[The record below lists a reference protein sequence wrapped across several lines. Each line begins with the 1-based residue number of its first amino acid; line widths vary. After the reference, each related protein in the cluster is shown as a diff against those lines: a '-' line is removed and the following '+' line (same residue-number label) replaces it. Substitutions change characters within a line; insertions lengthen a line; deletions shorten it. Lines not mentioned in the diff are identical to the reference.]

1 MTLIEKINSL
11 TWYNNLSKL
20 KEVLKEASTSGGS
33 GIVDAPAISSSGVT
47 IVKFDK
53 ITYYGTTNQTDNISF
68 VLDTT
73 PNINKNGCVQV
84 YDINGM
90 TGKTTSFPTELQNWV
105 NSNGITFDPE
115 KNNVIYMDY
124 VNGKINFNITKRNKL
139 DIVAPTLV
147 SATIENANPS
157 NVVLTYI
164 EPLTV
169 SPLPAFSDFA
179 LNLSKTVTNIAIAG
193 NVVTLTVNSP
203 YVSGNLPTFNYTG
216 GTNKIKDLALNNA
229 TDLVNQVITNNISFG
244 SLAEDNFNSAN
255 VTDIAGRLTPIGN
268 KIWVH
273 ESGIGTVGIVANEIK
288 LTSSSTTADEIYTID
303 CGVRNVDV
311 TFKIGAIGTDFKLVF
326 AYGNNE
332 NFLAILTTIGAVF
345 QRSSSINQ
353 MLFNP
358 NVSFVSGD
366 SIRVLLTDTTVTV
379 YRNSNPTPYYN
390 ASVGSSV
397 IGTKVGIGLYQDGI
411 STLNDLIVK
420 P

>member
-11 TWYNNLSKL
+11 TWYNNLAKL
-20 KEVLKEASTSGGS
+20 KEVLKEASTSGGL
-33 GIVDAPAISSSGVT
+33 GIVDATAIASSGVT

-124 VNGKINFNITKRNKL
+124 INGKINYNITKRNKL
-139 DIVAPTLV
+139 DVVAPTLV
-147 SATIENANPS
+147 SAIVQNTNPS
-157 NVVLTYI
+157 NIVLSYN

-169 SPLPAFSDFA
+169 SPLPAFSDYS
-179 LNLSKTVTNIAIAG
+179 LNLSKTVTNITIAG
-193 NVVTLTVNSP
+193 NVITLTVNSP
-203 YVSGNLPTFNYTG
+203 YTIGDLPTISYTG
-216 GTNKIKDLALNNA
+216 GVNKIKDLAGNNVA
-229 TDLVNQVITNNISFG
+229 NLVNQVITNNISSG

-268 KIWVH
+268 KVWIH
-273 ESGIGTVGIVANEIK
+273 ESGTGTVGIVNNEAK

-326 AYGNNE
+326 AYANTE

-345 QRSSSINQ
+345 QRSASVNQ

-366 SIRVLLTDTTVTV
+366 IIRVLLTSTTITV

-390 ASVGSSV
+390 ASVGSGV
-397 IGTKVGIGLYQDGI
+397 LGTKVGIGLYQDGI

-420 P
+420 S